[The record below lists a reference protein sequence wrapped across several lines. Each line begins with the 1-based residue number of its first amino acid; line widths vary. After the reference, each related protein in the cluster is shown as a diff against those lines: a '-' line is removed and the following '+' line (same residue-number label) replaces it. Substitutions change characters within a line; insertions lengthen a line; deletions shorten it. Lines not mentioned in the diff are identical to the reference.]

1 MLKNVSINCISKIQ
15 TIKSGFLGNLK
26 DLHKKAHAHVLSD
39 NKAQGIIE
47 YGLLLAVVAVA
58 LIAIIT
64 QLKNKIQSKIQEA
77 INGIK

>member
-1 MLKNVSINCISKIQ
+1 MSN
-15 TIKSGFLGNLK
+15 
-26 DLHKKAHAHVLSD
+26 